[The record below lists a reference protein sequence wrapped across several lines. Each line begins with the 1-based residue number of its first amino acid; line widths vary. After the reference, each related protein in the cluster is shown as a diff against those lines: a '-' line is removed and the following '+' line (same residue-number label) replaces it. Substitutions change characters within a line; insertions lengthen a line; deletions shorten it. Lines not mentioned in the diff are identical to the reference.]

1 MTGNLEIRRARRGD
15 LAAITS
21 LVQQATKSR
30 IQVDE
35 AEVTE
40 WLFSRGLWVA
50 LHGEELVGVAAWQ
63 AENLVSIT
71 DVFHVFPTELL
82 AEAGSRLLEIVEA
95 EASTLMCEV
104 NIVLVPPWVSWAI
117 QSFLQKQGY
126 EPRTLE
132 DLHRIWREVV
142 GDFGIDNWNL
152 MIKQLRD
159 RMVMVPF

>member
-1 MTGNLEIRRARRGD
+1 MSENLEIRRARRGD

-50 LHGEELVGVAAWQ
+50 LLGEELVGVAAWQ
-63 AENLVSIT
+63 AENLVSVT
-71 DVFHVFPTELL
+71 DVFHVSPAELL
-82 AEAGSRLLEIVEA
+82 AEVGSPLLETIEA
-95 EASTLMCEV
+95 EAGTLMCEV
-104 NIVLVPPWVSWAI
+104 NIVLVPAWVSWAI

-126 EPRTLE
+126 EPRELE
-132 DLHRIWREVV
+132 DLHRIWCEVL
-142 GDFGIDNWNL
+142 GDFAIDNWGL
-152 MIKQLRD
+152 MVKSLRD
-159 RMVMVPF
+159 RMVMVPL